1 MSGEDIRIPSNTRI
15 ALVEDEP
22 DIAGLV
28 ASFLRKEGYK
38 VDSYPAADRFL
49 QSLHKHVPDLVL
61 LDLMLPDADGFE
73 ICKVLKKNE
82 AWSRVP
88 IIIMTAKAE
97 ESDKILGLELGADD
111 YVTKPFSFKEMA
123 SRIKAVLRRSGP
135 QDFTRT
141 IEIGNILRLDL
152 EKYETRVGG
161 ESVELTSTEFKILSL
176 LASKKGRVFSRDQIL
191 DHLWG
196 HEKIVLDRTVDV
208 HIKNIREK
216 LGPAGRLIQ
225 NIRGVGYKVEE

>member
-1 MSGEDIRIPSNTRI
+1 MSGDDVRNPSHIRI

-28 ASFLRKEGYK
+28 AAFLRKEGYK
-38 VDSYPAADRFL
+38 TEAFPAADRFL
-49 QSLHKHVPDLVL
+49 RSLQKHVPDLVL

-111 YVTKPFSFKEMA
+111 YITKPFSFKELA
-123 SRIKAVLRRSGP
+123 ARIKAVLRRSGP
-135 QDFTRT
+135 QDLART
-141 IEIGNILRLDL
+141 IEVGKRLRMDL
-152 EKYETRVGG
+152 EKYETRVDG
-161 ESVELTSTEFKILSL
+161 EAVDLTSTEFKILAF
-176 LASKKGRVFSRDQIL
+176 LASGKGRVFSRDQIL

-196 HEKIVLDRTVDV
+196 QEKIVLDRTVDV
-208 HIKNIREK
+208 HIKNLREK
-216 LGPAGRLIQ
+216 LGPAGRFVQ

>member
-1 MSGEDIRIPSNTRI
+1 MSVDDLRSPSRTRI

-22 DIAGLV
+22 DIASLL
-28 ASFLRKEGYK
+28 AAYLRKEGYT
-38 VDSYPAADRFL
+38 VDHAPTADRFFHAL
-49 QSLHKHVPDLVL
+49 QRSRPDILL

-73 ICKVLKKNE
+73 ICKALKKNE
-82 AWSRVP
+82 AWSRIP

-123 SRIKAVLRRSGP
+123 ARIKAVLRRTEAPESAK
-135 QDFTRT
+135 T
-141 IEIGNILRLDL
+141 IEVGGVLLIDL
-152 EKYETRVGG
+152 EKFEARVGG
-161 ESVELTSTEFKILSL
+161 KPVNLTSTEFKILSF
-176 LASKKGRVFSRDQIL
+176 LASKKGRVLSRDQIL

-208 HIKNIREK
+208 HIRNLREK
-216 LGPAGRLIQ
+216 LGPAAALVK
-225 NIRGVGYKVEE
+225 NLRGVGYKVEE

>member
-1 MSGEDIRIPSNTRI
+1 MSAEDFRIPSNTRI

-28 ASFLRKEGYK
+28 ASFLRKDGYK
-38 VDSYPAADRFL
+38 VDAYPAADRFL
-49 QSLHKHVPDLVL
+49 RSLQKHVPDLVL

-73 ICKVLKKNE
+73 ICKLLKKNE
-82 AWSRVP
+82 AWSRIP

-135 QDFTRT
+135 QDFART

-161 ESVELTSTEFKILSL
+161 ELVELTSTEFKILSF

-196 HEKIVLDRTVDV
+196 QEKIVLDRTVDV

-216 LGPAGRLIQ
+216 LGPVGRLIQ

>member
-1 MSGEDIRIPSNTRI
+1 MSGDDVRNPSQTRI

-38 VDSYPAADRFL
+38 VDAYPAADRFFSGL
-49 QSLHKHVPDLVL
+49 QKHVPDLLL

-73 ICKVLKKNE
+73 ICKALKKNE
-82 AWSRVP
+82 AWSRIP

-111 YVTKPFSFKEMA
+111 YITKPFSFKELA
-123 SRIKAVLRRSGP
+123 ARIKAVLRRSGP
-135 QDFTRT
+135 QDFVRT
-141 IEIGNILRLDL
+141 IEIGKLIRIDL
-152 EKYETRVGG
+152 EKYETRVNG
-161 ESVELTSTEFKILSL
+161 ESVELTSTEFKILAF
-176 LASKKGRVFSRDQIL
+176 LASKRGRVFSRDQIL

-196 HEKIVLDRTVDV
+196 QEKIVLDRTVDV
-208 HIKNIREK
+208 HIKNLREK